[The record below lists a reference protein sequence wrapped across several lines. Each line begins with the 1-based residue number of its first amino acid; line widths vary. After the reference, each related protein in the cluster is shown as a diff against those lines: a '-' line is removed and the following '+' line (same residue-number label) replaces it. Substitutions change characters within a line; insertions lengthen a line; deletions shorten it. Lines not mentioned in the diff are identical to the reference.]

1 MKKRLSLL
9 LTALMIFTMLPM
21 SSFAA
26 GVPKVV
32 VQNVTTDDDDKSV
45 FVSFEF
51 AKTST
56 VEKLSAQKLRLEL
69 TNGAVFKKT
78 GNTYDDVAVSWTGV
92 NGGVVAGNVDVD
104 DVQSGDQVNFKPVS
118 DTLAFANIKDGLTI
132 TSGTGA
138 LGFAFKVDFSDASD
152 GDVNFVVTDSSTP
165 NVSQKEDS
173 VGNQTVK
180 IAVVKASSSADLSIT
195 VKDAEKA
202 MSYDGGALSQFEV
215 KNFKNMKDDDYLVI
229 SPDDDALAFTKDT
242 KVYVDGKAITYQAA
256 ADATHYSIKD
266 GSLVFHKDTVA
277 SGTKSVIVEPDF
289 SVGRKA
295 TEGNVRV
302 TVAAKYMDGG
312 NEKTRMSERAVIGKV
327 VNYNVSITVV
337 EKNKKEIPSVWGG
350 EEVTVTVTLKGPK
363 GSILNRNIDFSVDGT
378 NVKYVNGAAITKPS
392 GAKING
398 TEGKK
403 ENGDPNGFFKD
414 KEFYISEVGADR
426 EEVKFDITLVTDGD
440 KDGVATITA
449 AQRGWEAK
457 ADLAKIMP
465 KFTAKADLSPVKK
478 GEAKETANIVITEAK
493 ADLLEKGQKLTLKF
507 DTDRGYVTF
516 DSKDVKVEGTNGITF
531 GKPAFKSG
539 GKYTVIEI
547 PVEKTSYKDPAVIT
561 ISGVKVRVDG
571 SSSDD
576 VVKIKVGI
584 NEETVSS
591 PEYIKVVKEYALE
604 SIKTVFT
611 VGQTAYTVNGVEK
624 AAASAPYVKN
634 GRTMLPIRAVAESL
648 GLTVQWNGS
657 TKTASFSDATKV
669 AAVVIGAEVMYVN
682 GTPIPLAA
690 KAELMNGTTFVEL
703 RSLATAF
710 GVQIDW
716 DAAAKQAI
724 VSK

>member
-9 LTALMIFTMLPM
+9 MAALMIFTMLPM

-26 GVPKVV
+26 GKPQVV
-32 VQNVTTDDDDKSV
+32 VQDVTTDDDS
-45 FVSFEF
+45 
-51 AKTST
+51 KTVLVAFDFTRSAA

-78 GNTYDDVAVSWTGV
+78 GDTYDDIIVGWNGDGGAPNV
-92 NGGVVAGNVDVD
+92 ND
-104 DVQSGDQVNFKPVS
+104 SGTANFKPVS
-118 DTLAFANIKDGLTI
+118 DTLAFANIAAGLTI
-132 TSGTGA
+132 PAPVGTTRS
-138 LGFAFKVDFSDASD
+138 LTFTFKADFSDASE
-152 GDVNFVVTDSSTP
+152 GDVNFVVTDSST
-165 NVSQKEDS
+165 VAALEDS

-180 IAVVKASSSADLSIT
+180 IAVVKASSAADLSIT

-215 KNFKNMKDDDYLVI
+215 KNFKNMKTDDYLVI

-242 KVYVDGKAITYQAA
+242 KVYVDGKAITYQAV

-378 NVKYVNGAAITKPS
+378 NVKYVNGVAITKPS

-403 ENGDPNGFFKD
+403 ENGDPNGLFKD

>member
-9 LTALMIFTMLPM
+9 MAALMIFTMLPM

-26 GVPKVV
+26 GKPQVV
-32 VQNVTTDDDDKSV
+32 VQNVTTDDDP
-45 FVSFEF
+45 
-51 AKTST
+51 KTVLVAFDFTRSAA

-78 GNTYDDVAVSWTGV
+78 GDTYDDIVVGWNGDGGAPNV
-92 NGGVVAGNVDVD
+92 NDSATT
-104 DVQSGDQVNFKPVS
+104 NFKPVS
-118 DTLAFANIKDGLTI
+118 DTLAFANIAAGLTI
-132 TSGTGA
+132 PEPVGTTGS
-138 LGFAFKVDFSDASD
+138 LTFTFKADFSDASE
-152 GDVNFVVTDSSTP
+152 GDVNFVVTDSST
-165 NVSQKEDS
+165 VAALEDS

-180 IAVVKASSSADLSIT
+180 IAVVKASSAADLSIT

-215 KNFKNMKDDDYLVI
+215 KNFKNMKTDDYLVI